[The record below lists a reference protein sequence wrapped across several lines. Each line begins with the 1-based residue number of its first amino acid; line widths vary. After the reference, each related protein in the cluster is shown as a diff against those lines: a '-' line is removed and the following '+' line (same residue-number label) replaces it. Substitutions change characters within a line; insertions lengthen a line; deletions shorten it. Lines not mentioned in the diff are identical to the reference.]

1 MLLNPPHIMFG
12 LYNTQA
18 TAALVAAA
26 PMEPKVSLESTFT
39 SRDPADK
46 SAGQTSTAIAPQRI
60 ECNVVVEHV
69 NQPSHSQ
76 GIQYFRNISWCHVET
91 SNKHQSNIHR

>member
-26 PMEPKVSLESTFT
+26 PMEPKVSLESTLT
-39 SRDPADK
+39 
-46 SAGQTSTAIAPQRI
+46 
-60 ECNVVVEHV
+60 VE
-69 NQPSHSQ
+69 
-76 GIQYFRNISWCHVET
+76 I
-91 SNKHQSNIHR
+91 